1 MRFIDGSRIAAISRQ
16 TVVTLLLV
24 AGLLAAFGIA
34 TYLSYYGS
42 VNITNAFRYQ
52 SRVVAAQRD
61 SEFLQLVQVERR
73 APPAV
78 VRPYEKLLFSDL
90 VKIDEIA
97 ETPEQRAP
105 VFHVPA
111 RAVDFE
117 NLTAELHQRELLGQE
132 RFTGTVRNNTQ
143 TRDIS
148 NALFAIVALLFAVIV
163 GRLRRRVEEGRSLV
177 ERLQR
182 AFISRR
188 RPIPNVDVGSVLI
201 SATRGSNVG
210 GDTHDAFTLDAHHA
224 MFLVADVSGKGI
236 DAAVDTALI
245 KYSVRTL
252 FSEERDPGIVLSKFA
267 RLYAASAE
275 KPETFVVMFLAVIDL
290 DDGTVRYA
298 SAGHEPAWVLLGQ
311 DVAMLAPTGPIVGI
325 EDEPAYGTRV
335 FHLRHGDALVVS
347 TDGLTESRD
356 SDGALLGADAV
367 STWIGDLSGNGQAM
381 ADSIVKRLRRRSRNI
396 TDDLAILVVRFAP
409 KIRPGMPP
417 AVSAETTLAT
427 VES

>member
-1 MRFIDGSRIAAISRQ
+1 MRFIDGSRIAAMSRQ

-24 AGLLAAFGIA
+24 AGLLAAFGYA

-42 VNITNAFRYQ
+42 VGIQNAFKYQ
-52 SRVVAAQRD
+52 SAVVASQRD
-61 SEFLQLVQVERR
+61 SELLQVEQIQRH
-73 APPAV
+73 APAAV
-78 VRPYEKLLFSDL
+78 IRPYEKILFSDL
-90 VKIDEIA
+90 VDVDGIA

-111 RAVDFE
+111 RSEDFE
-117 NLTAELHQRELLGQE
+117 KLTAELREREQLGKE
-132 RFTGTVRNNTQ
+132 RFSATVRNNTQ

-148 NALFAIVALLFAVIV
+148 NAMFAIVALLFTVIAW
-163 GRLRRRVEEGRSLV
+163 RLRLRIEEGRSLV

-188 RPIPNVDVGSVLI
+188 RAIASVDVGSVLL

-210 GDTHDAFTLDAHHA
+210 GDTHDAFTLDSQHA

-252 FSEERDPGIVLSKFA
+252 FSEHRDPGIVLSKFA

-290 DDGTVRYA
+290 ADGTVRYA

-311 DVAMLAPTGPIVGI
+311 DVATLPPTGPIVGI
-325 EDEPAYGTRV
+325 EDEPEYGTRIV
-335 FHLRHGDALVVS
+335 HLRHGDALVVS

-356 SDGALLGADAV
+356 AGGALLGADAV
-367 STWIGDLSGNGQAM
+367 STWIGDLSGNSQAM

-396 TDDLAILVVRFAP
+396 TDDLAILVVRYAP
-409 KIRPGMPP
+409 KVRPGMP
-417 AVSAETTLAT
+417 AVSPETTLAA